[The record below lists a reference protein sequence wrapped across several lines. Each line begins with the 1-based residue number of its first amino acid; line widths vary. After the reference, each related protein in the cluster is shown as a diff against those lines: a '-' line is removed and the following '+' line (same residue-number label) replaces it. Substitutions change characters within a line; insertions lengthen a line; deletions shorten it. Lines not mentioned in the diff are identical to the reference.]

1 MKIDLHNRRALV
13 TGSTA
18 GIGFAITRE
27 LAAAGVAVVVNGRT
41 QAAVDR
47 AMSQLR
53 NDVAGAS
60 VIGIAADASSAEGC
74 NALIAAEPE
83 IDILVNNVGIFKVQS
98 FFDIED
104 ADWLRMFETNV
115 LSGIRLSRHYAPR
128 MRERGWGRV
137 IFISSESALNIPKD
151 MVHYGDDQ
159 CRATGGITRTG
170 RGNGGQRHDGECC
183 AAGSDPQRGRRYLP
197 RADGT
202 APGQDAR

>member
-27 LAAAGVAVVVNGRT
+27 LAAAGAAVVVNGRT

-47 AMSQLR
+47 VMARFR
-53 NDVAGAS
+53 NDVPGAS
-60 VIGIAADASSAEGC
+60 VNSTAADASSAEGC
-74 NALIAAEPE
+74 NALIAAESV
-83 IDILVNNVGIFKVQS
+83 IDILVNNVGMFKVQP

-151 MVHYGDDQ
+151 MVHYGMTKTAQ
-159 CRATGGITRTG
+159 LAVSRGLAEEMASSAITV
-170 RGNGGQRHDGECC
+170 N
-183 AAGSDPQRGRRYLP
+183 AVL
-197 RADGT
+197 
-202 APGQDAR
+202 PGQTRSEGVETFLDQMAQ